1 MNQIPFGFTPD
12 NGDGKPF
19 DMSSLGAMLEQLGAM
34 MQRTDDLDANETV
47 SWSTIEE
54 SARKAIS
61 SSGDPSI
68 TPAQVKAVQDS
79 VHMAQIWLDESTVL
93 PISTTSAHAWSRTEW
108 LLATLPQ
115 WKPLVNPVAEG
126 LSSTVQSLTADG
138 SELAGLENMPPE
150 LMTMMQPLMAMAKKM
165 SAVTTGLQIGQ
176 GFAELSKEMLSAGDI
191 SVALTS
197 DFVPALLPNHITDFA
212 KSHEMPVSEVM
223 VFVAVREAA
232 IQRLFSHHAWLRT
245 EVADSIARYAR
256 GISIDQE
263 HIKDAMSSIDPTN
276 PESMQQL
283 MSSGIFQTPTTPEQ
297 QSALNAL
304 ELTLAIVEG
313 WVTHVASQAIGNR
326 LASAAALVETFNR
339 RRASGGPAEKAF
351 ANLVGLELR
360 PRLVR
365 DAISFW
371 ASLTETLGIDERDA
385 ILNHPDFLPSAED
398 LTDPAS
404 FITRLKSDEL

>member
-1 MNQIPFGFTPD
+1 MNQMPFGFTPN

-34 MQRTDDLDANETV
+34 MQRSEDSDGDASV

-61 SSGDPSI
+61 ASGDPSI
-68 TPAQVKAVQDS
+68 TPGQIKAVEDA
-79 VHMAQIWLDESTVL
+79 VHMAQIWLDDNTSL
-93 PISTTSAHAWSRTEW
+93 PISSTASHAWSRTEW
-108 LLATLPQ
+108 LLATLQQ

-126 LSSTVQSLTADG
+126 LSSTVSSLTADG
-138 SELAGLENMPPE
+138 SELAGLENIPPE
-150 LMTMMQPLMAMAKKM
+150 MKTMMEPLMAMAKKM
-165 SAVTTGLQIGQ
+165 SSVTTGLQIGQ

-197 DFVPALLPNHITDFA
+197 DFVPALLPNHISDFA
-212 KSHEMPVSEVM
+212 KSHELPVADVM

-232 IQRLFSHHAWLRT
+232 IQRLFAHHAWLRH

-256 GISIDQE
+256 GISIDQD
-263 HIKDAMSSIDPTN
+263 HIKQAMEGIDPSN
-276 PESMQQL
+276 PESMQEL

-297 QSALNAL
+297 QNALNAL

-313 WVTHVASQAIGNR
+313 WVSFVTSQAIGNR
-326 LASAAALVETFNR
+326 LSSAAALIETFNR

-365 DAISFW
+365 DAMSFW
-371 ASLTETLGIDERDA
+371 ASVTDVLGVDERDA
-385 ILNHPDFLPSAED
+385 ILNHPDFLPSADD
-398 LTDPAS
+398 LTDAAG
-404 FITRLKSDEL
+404 FVVRLQAQ

>member
-1 MNQIPFGFTPD
+1 
-12 NGDGKPF
+12 
-19 DMSSLGAMLEQLGAM
+19 
-34 MQRTDDLDANETV
+34 
-47 SWSTIEE
+47 
-54 SARKAIS
+54 
-61 SSGDPSI
+61 
-68 TPAQVKAVQDS
+68 
-79 VHMAQIWLDESTVL
+79 MAQIWLDENTTF
-93 PISTTSAHAWSRTEW
+93 PISSTTSHAWSRTEW
-108 LLATLPQ
+108 LLATLQQ

-126 LSSTVQSLTADG
+126 LSSTVSSLTSDG
-138 SELAGLENMPPE
+138 SEMAGLENVPPE
-150 LMTMMQPLMAMAKKM
+150 MKTMMEPLMAMAKKM
-165 SAVTTGLQIGQ
+165 SSVTTGLQIGQ

-197 DFVPALLPNHITDFA
+197 DFVPALLPNHINDFA
-212 KSHEMPVSEVM
+212 KSHELPVADVM

-232 IQRLFSHHAWLRT
+232 IQRLFSHHAWLRN

-256 GISIDQE
+256 GISIDQD
-263 HIKDAMSSIDPTN
+263 HIKQALEGIDPSD

-313 WVTHVASQAIGNR
+313 WVSFVTSQAIGNR
-326 LASAAALVETFNR
+326 LSSAAALVETFNR

-365 DAISFW
+365 DAMSFW
-371 ASLTETLGIDERDA
+371 AAVTDAIGIDKRDE

-398 LTDPAS
+398 LTDAQGFVS
-404 FITRLKSDEL
+404 RLQAE